1 MDGCDRPIGI
11 GIAERHENY
20 GMWVRSPPPVPNTI
34 HFSIP
39 FLKGGVA
46 PFFPPRGRFWS
57 GAWQRLERRLIG
69 VHGEFSH
76 WPEQVIAT
84 GIEHRSKEHQEF
96 SGPRDE
102 MRGPRDG
109 SGWQICTTERKIGN
123 PPSDVQASPDG
134 LGRAAQSIFA
144 PRNCPSKKGEENV

>member
-1 MDGCDRPIGI
+1 VDLSKLKLDVYDFLGI
-11 GIAERHENY
+11 ILPGLVAIAE
-20 GMWVRSPPPVPNTI
+20 GWV
-34 HFSIP
+34 
-39 FLKGGVA
+39 LL
-46 PFFPPRGRFWS
+46 RGWRFWS

-134 LGRAAQSIFA
+134 LGRAAQTILA